1 MEPGGGSQYY
11 GNSESKVRGTM
22 KMKSMS
28 IDSMPVTGETPSKN
42 AVEQYVSRTEKTYD
56 NSASEDSNEEEEE
69 ADDLDLK
76 GDIGM
81 LKSASMNQKKRL
93 E

>member
-1 MEPGGGSQYY
+1 
-11 GNSESKVRGTM
+11 
-22 KMKSMS
+22 MS
-28 IDSMPVTGETPSKN
+28 IDSMPVTEMVPTKN

-56 NSASEDSNEEEEE
+56 NSASEDSHEGEEEP
-69 ADDLDLK
+69 DDLDLK